1 MQVTGKG
8 CFRIFRFSESPLFQ
22 LYFRWQFVV
31 SFVQQA
37 VHCQRKK
44 RRRPQ
49 QKVQFEKGNC
59 RKQQGEKRTE
69 KVPHETFFTESNL
82 RQIHY
87 RNALDVGQRGQFFR
101 LRKQRE
107 GAVYVKKLHVDKIFR
122 HSLRSSFPPVA
133 KQDEMFAVVS
143 FGLHNGLL
151 QLVGGKVFPLKTQ
164 RYKVFFL
171 SCGKQT
177 VVVYL
182 FRCHS
187 VKSK

>member
-37 VHCQRKK
+37 VHCQRKQC
-44 RRRPQ
+44 RRPQ
-49 QKVQFEKGNC
+49 QQIQFEKGNC

-69 KVPHETFFTESNL
+69 KVPHETFFAESNL
-82 RQIHY
+82 WQIHY

-107 GAVYVKKLHVDKIFR
+107 GAVYVKNFTSIKFSATVCEVLSH
-122 HSLRSSFPPVA
+122 
-133 KQDEMFAVVS
+133 
-143 FGLHNGLL
+143 LL
-151 QLVGGKVFPLKTQ
+151 QNKMRCLQ
-164 RYKVFFL
+164 
-171 SCGKQT
+171 
-177 VVVYL
+177 L
-182 FRCHS
+182 FRLACTTACCS
-187 VKSK
+187 WSAERFSL